1 MFDYLVSKK
10 SLQTEVKWPMSKHSG
25 SDANNNTNLFF
36 NAKKKGGYIQGGEFD
51 SPSSNQKYRYKR
63 DKMCHV

>member
-1 MFDYLVSKK
+1 
-10 SLQTEVKWPMSKHSG
+10 MSKHSG
-25 SDANNNTNLFF
+25 SDANDNTNLFF

-51 SPSSNQKYRYKR
+51 SSSSNQKYRYKR